1 VDRVIDLPPAHCRTQ
16 LGRERAVALRV
27 RPQRDI
33 VETEVLQTLEFR
45 GITQRTLYVPSDFI
59 LDLTRELKL
68 LGISGSVLTGEQWL
82 MVLQL
87 SDHIEQI
94 FRWFNPERRVAY
106 PRLGAIMEKVP
117 REKEIS
123 KLIME
128 VLDENGR
135 VKDSAGETLQEIR
148 LGIYKKRQE
157 LRRAFDRIASKYAKL
172 GYLADIEETFLNG
185 RRVLAVVAEYK
196 RLVKGVLHGESDT
209 RRTSYIEPEETT
221 GLNNEMFS
229 LELAEQ
235 KEVERLLRLLTDRMR
250 VYASPLWTY
259 YEVSG
264 LFDFIQAKAKL
275 AIDMDAY

>member
-1 VDRVIDLPPAHCRTQ
+1 
-16 LGRERAVALRV
+16 
-27 RPQRDI
+27 
-33 VETEVLQTLEFR
+33 
-45 GITQRTLYVPSDFI
+45 
-59 LDLTRELKL
+59 
-68 LGISGSVLTGEQWL
+68 
-82 MVLQL
+82 
-87 SDHIEQI
+87 
-94 FRWFNPERRVAY
+94 
-106 PRLGAIMEKVP
+106 
-117 REKEIS
+117 
-123 KLIME
+123 
-128 VLDENGR
+128 
-135 VKDSAGETLQEIR
+135 
-148 LGIYKKRQE
+148 
-157 LRRAFDRIASKYAKL
+157 
-172 GYLADIEETFLNG
+172 NG

-275 AIDMDAY
+275 AIDMDAYMPQISKHPVINLIRARHPLLYLYNIKQDKPTVPVNLSLDAEKRIL